1 MPYDFNEGLVRLS
14 FSIWFLY
21 PWLLMN
27 HEHGQS
33 GVATNRDPSDR
44 KELSSQPRSSLKHG
58 REVSR
63 SGKAFQDKRR
73 LARERQE

>member
-63 SGKAFQDKRR
+63 SGEAFQDKRR